1 MFARRMWPR
10 FAFVVRGMVM
20 NEEQRQ
26 ASIQRRRETFKR
38 ARIMRLQKRYK
49 REGRKIQNIGM
60 RIISQIERSSP
71 PPDVLA
77 DRDRRLNAPRTL
89 TMILCGDPV

>member
-1 MFARRMWPR
+1 
-10 FAFVVRGMVM
+10 MVM
-20 NEEQRQ
+20 NEAERQ
-26 ASIQRRRETFKR
+26 ASIQRRLNVFKR
-38 ARIMRLQKRYK
+38 ARIMRLQKRYE
-49 REGRKIQNIGM
+49 REGRKIPNIGV

-89 TMILCGDPV
+89 TMILCGDPI

>member
-1 MFARRMWPR
+1 MSGRARPR

-20 NEEQRQ
+20 DEEQRQ
-26 ASIQRRRETFKR
+26 ASIQRRLNVFKR
-38 ARIMRLQKRYK
+38 ARIMRLQKRYDQ
-49 REGRKIQNIGM
+49 EGRKTKHRG
-60 RIISQIERSSP
+60 ERLDRQTEARQP
-71 PPDVLA
+71 PLEVLL